1 MTEPTP
7 ETASQ
12 PVFQLMYRSRI
23 LVAAED
29 RGDELADLFTRAR
42 SNNQRRD
49 ITGALLV
56 SGQWFVQVLEG
67 DEAVVRSLFAT
78 IQTDPR
84 HEDVEL
90 LFAEPADTRV
100 FAHWSMAKVAT
111 PDSDLPLIAQISEI
125 TPDQRRR
132 MTPAMERLL
141 DRMRESVDRDSIT
154 GSG

>member
-1 MTEPTP
+1 MTEPTSG
-7 ETASQ
+7 TASQ

-23 LVAAED
+23 LLAAED
-29 RGDELADLFTRAR
+29 LGHELADLFTRAR
-42 SNNQRRD
+42 SNNERRD

-67 DEAVVRSLFAT
+67 DESVIRSLFAT

-90 LFAEPADTRV
+90 LFAEAAATRV
-100 FAHWSMAKVAT
+100 FAHWSMAKVST
-111 PDSDLPLIAQISEI
+111 PTSDLPLIAQISEI

-141 DRMRESVDRDSIT
+141 DRMRESVDRDSTT
-154 GSG
+154 GPG